1 MKKRIKLFLDR
12 KFPFDIEVVSKQ
24 HDKFPGLLMQI
35 YKSGDKR
42 LFVRM
47 LGDQTFAYHFFDV
60 NPKQLMDWFKISHS
74 QAETAIIDWAESK
87 RKKVEI

>member
-1 MKKRIKLFLDR
+1 MKKRILFFLDR
-12 KFPFDIEVVSKQ
+12 KFPFDIEVVSKH

-47 LGDQTFAYHFFDV
+47 LGDQTFAYHFFEAD
-60 NPKQLMDWFKISHS
+60 PKQLMDWFKISQS
-74 QAETAIIDWAESK
+74 AAEKAIIDWAESK
-87 RKKVEI
+87 RKKVEV

>member
-1 MKKRIKLFLDR
+1 MKRKIALYLDR
-12 KFPFDIEVVSKQ
+12 KFPFDIEVISKL

-47 LGDQTFAYHFFDV
+47 LGDQTFAYHFFEVD
-60 NPKQLMDWFKISHS
+60 PKQLVNLFKVSHS
-74 QAETAIIDWAESK
+74 TAESAIIDWAESK
-87 RKKVEI
+87 RKKVEV

>member
-1 MKKRIKLFLDR
+1 MKKRILLFLDR

-24 HDKFPGLLMQI
+24 HDKVPGLIMQI

-47 LGDQTFAYHFFDV
+47 LGNERFSYHFFEAD
-60 NPKQLMDWFKISHS
+60 PKQLMDWFKISHS
-74 QAETAIIDWAESK
+74 AAENAIIDWAESK